1 MYIVNTQSRNLINK
15 NMIFLN
21 SEINMLLNKKLNIK
35 ALKLKFTRRRNI
47 LFVIGSQL
55 DSRRN
60 ILFVIGSQ
68 LDNQILLRLTC
79 KTVVV
84 SLSLRANFS

>member
-55 DSRRN
+55 D
-60 ILFVIGSQ
+60 
-68 LDNQILLRLTC
+68 NQILLRLIC
-79 KTVVV
+79 KTMVV
-84 SLSLRANFS
+84 SLSLRANIS

>member
-1 MYIVNTQSRNLINK
+1 
-15 NMIFLN
+15 MIFLN
-21 SEINMLLNKKLNIK
+21 LEINMLFNKKLNIK

-55 DSRRN
+55 D
-60 ILFVIGSQ
+60 
-68 LDNQILLRLTC
+68 NQILLRLIC

-84 SLSLRANFS
+84 SLSLRANIS

>member
-1 MYIVNTQSRNLINK
+1 
-15 NMIFLN
+15 MIFLN
-21 SEINMLLNKKLNIK
+21 LEINMLFNKKLNIK

>member
-1 MYIVNTQSRNLINK
+1 MNK

-21 SEINMLLNKKLNIK
+21 LEINTCMLFNKRLNIK

-55 DSRRN
+55 D
-60 ILFVIGSQ
+60 
-68 LDNQILLRLTC
+68 NQILLRLIC
-79 KTVVV
+79 KTMVA
-84 SLSLRANFS
+84 SLSLRANIS

>member
-1 MYIVNTQSRNLINK
+1 
-15 NMIFLN
+15 MIFLN
-21 SEINMLLNKKLNIK
+21 LEINMLFNKKLNFK
-35 ALKLKFTRRRNI
+35 ALKLKFTR
-47 LFVIGSQL
+47 
-55 DSRRN
+55 RRN

>member
-1 MYIVNTQSRNLINK
+1 
-15 NMIFLN
+15 MIFLN
-21 SEINMLLNKKLNIK
+21 LEINMLLNKKLIK
-35 ALKLKFTRRRNI
+35 ALKLKFTR
-47 LFVIGSQL
+47 
-55 DSRRN
+55 RRN